1 MTEQE
6 KVDAQY
12 QARIKANQTIHDSI
26 DILIL
31 SRDIDER
38 ANAVMN
44 LYEILDQVKEWK
56 TE

>member
-12 QARIKANQTIHDSI
+12 QARMKASQTIHDSI
-26 DILIL
+26 DALIL
-31 SRDIDER
+31 SRDVDER

-44 LYEILDQVKEWK
+44 LYDLLNQVKEWK